1 MLSSPSTALATLLKP
16 AHVALPSTA
25 LLLVISVTPATHL
38 RSIVMLYAN
47 SGRLDITASLRVIRC
62 KIAMSGKIGPRVGG
76 LPAATAA
83 AAEPA
88 TDAPTP
94 PTTMTTRADERGVRG
109 KAPASASFTEKSG
122 SVRSSVVSLAST
134 GEGGGEGGGGDGG
147 GEGGGGDG
155 AKGANKSATA
165 YGLAPGQ
172 SRVLPELSFN
182 SFCTDKRHSVRGD
195 VTGETRCKKAVWR
208 QAVMARGEAVV
219 VCERIGTSRQVAS
232 LWRAH
237 MIAEMRWVA
246 AKIPSRLA
254 GPGVVHPDHRGP
266 IKAGR
271 CGAACDVQHR
281 TTS

>member
-1 MLSSPSTALATLLKP
+1 
-16 AHVALPSTA
+16 
-25 LLLVISVTPATHL
+25 
-38 RSIVMLYAN
+38 MLYAN